1 MCWGKWRQ
9 ALANDPAEVNE
20 SLRLSYAQLTG
31 RGLKTD
37 CSKIR
42 CGMKETKKKTPKT
55 VFSNTAQAI
64 SRRIKRILVADD
76 DKIVQ
81 SVVTEALELMGFEV
95 ATAGNGLEALSVFL
109 ESSFD
114 LVLTDLQMPVMDG
127 LRLASRIKS
136 RSPNTPVIL
145 LTGVDRETVGGK
157 MVRAFVDSVIF
168 KPFRLE
174 ELEETVQLALV
185 SG

>member
-1 MCWGKWRQ
+1 MGEIK
-9 ALANDPAEVNE
+9 
-20 SLRLSYAQLTG
+20 
-31 RGLKTD
+31 
-37 CSKIR
+37 
-42 CGMKETKKKTPKT
+42 KETKKFVAACVGK
-55 VFSNTAQAI
+55 AI
-64 SRRIKRILVADD
+64 SKRILLADD
-76 DKIVQ
+76 NKAIRNAV
-81 SVVTEALELMGFEV
+81 STFLGFMGFEV
-95 ATAGNGLEALSVFL
+95 ALAGNGIEALAAFL

-127 LRLASRIKS
+127 LRLASRIKA